1 MVKMSLDELKKFFCK
16 FSMDSLESLG
26 TLVSSANPLEIALYL
41 GVYRAEF
48 NKRRD
53 DYEGIN
59 EYDYICRIK
68 NFRLIELENNISLF
82 NKKELTYL
90 YNMLCDAPK
99 KEIITKYKNIID
111 SELSDDLS
119 YDELLVL
126 FDKYNL
132 AQLDVIKNVFQYVK
146 DYDMSLVNSALN
158 DVYLNDGEHCYH
170 NYEVPIYSDI
180 SNVNSLLSDKEIKFL
195 YLLVECA
202 DSYLS
207 SLQENYRNE
216 IEDFDIEEYPVSF
229 VSSLEASLY
238 DEINSR
244 KNSKKI
250 KKTLI

>member
-16 FSMDSLESLG
+16 FNMDSLESLG
-26 TLVSSANPLEIALYL
+26 TLVSSANPLETALYL

-48 NKRRD
+48 NKRREE
-53 DYEGIN
+53 YEGIN
-59 EYDYICRIK
+59 EYDYISRIK
-68 NFRLIELENNISLF
+68 NFRLIELEDNISLF

-99 KEIITKYKNIID
+99 KEIISKYID
-111 SELSDDLS
+111 TINSELSGDLS

-132 AQLDVIKNVFQYVK
+132 AQLEVIKNVFQYVK

-158 DVYLNDGEHCYH
+158 AVYENDGEECYRS
-170 NYEVPIYSDI
+170 YEVPIYSDL
-180 SNVNSLLSDKEIKFL
+180 SNVNSLLSDKELEFL
-195 YLLVECA
+195 YFLVECA

-207 SLQENYRNE
+207 SLQEDYCNE

-229 VSSLEASLY
+229 VSKWESSLY
-238 DEINSR
+238 EEMDVR
-244 KNSKKI
+244 KSSKKL